1 MKVWTFEQIGNVL
14 KVAGDKKCQEAQACL
29 EGMGTINIFVIL
41 FCYFFQTHCTV
52 ESREHGQNLYTVHVQ
67 L

>member
-29 EGMGTINIFVIL
+29 EGMGTINFFFIYCLLFFSNSLYCGEGTWAEFV
-41 FCYFFQTHCTV
+41 Y
-52 ESREHGQNLYTVHVQ
+52 SRF
-67 L
+67 